1 MKPAAASAGR
11 SAWQAAECAAR
22 QSYGRLLA
30 WLACQWRDMAAAEDA
45 LATALEKALALWP
58 TQGVPDAPDAWL
70 LTVARRELLQA
81 ARRNRLHASP
91 QVQALLDGEPAHHSA
106 PALPDSR
113 LTLLFVCA
121 HPAIDAAVRPA
132 LMLQAVL
139 GLQAQQIA

>member
-91 QVQALLDGEPAHHSA
+91 QVQAL
-106 PALPDSR
+106 PDSR